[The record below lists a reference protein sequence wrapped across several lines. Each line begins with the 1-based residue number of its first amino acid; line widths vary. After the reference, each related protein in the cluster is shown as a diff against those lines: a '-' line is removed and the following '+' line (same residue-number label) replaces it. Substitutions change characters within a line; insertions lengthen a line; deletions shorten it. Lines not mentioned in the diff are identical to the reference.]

1 MHPRRQLATIAG
13 CSARRKP
20 LEYTPA
26 HEQIFGVLHK
36 PLAAAPV
43 SAYFL

>member
-1 MHPRRQLATIAG
+1 MHSRRQLATIAD

-26 HEQIFGVLHK
+26 HEQIFGARRPRGGMLR
-36 PLAAAPV
+36 L
-43 SAYFL
+43 